1 MRQALIALFHES
13 SFGLL
18 IKPPEEDYSRIGQT
32 SSSRTGRTSGLPS
45 CSVSIRSCV
54 GERRNRFRIVGR
66 TAAGNHEQA
75 TDNQGKPGRYWTVT
89 HVLSPPLAIRR
100 INDRPAASERLRTF
114 ITPDVAEAGQFLDY
128 CLGFRRS

>member
-45 CSVSIRSCV
+45 CSVINQSGSMSKGKRPTDPTGVRVQGSLAFLEFV
-54 GERRNRFRIVGR
+54 AGRARANLVHRFGVVNFG
-66 TAAGNHEQA
+66 
-75 TDNQGKPGRYWTVT
+75 
-89 HVLSPPLAIRR
+89 
-100 INDRPAASERLRTF
+100 SEAPRKNA
-114 ITPDVAEAGQFLDY
+114 V
-128 CLGFRRS
+128 